1 MSLLLKLEQER
12 LAILEK
18 IGKIRHMRRGTINE
32 QYLSVKQKGKEPMR
46 RGPYF
51 VLSKNESGK
60 TKSIRLHKNELNQ
73 VQQDV
78 EAYKEFQK
86 LSKEYVDVTEAL
98 AMHERTDD
106 GSDAVKKTD
115 LP

>member
-32 QYLSVKQKGKEPMR
+32 QYLSVRQKDKEPIK

-51 VLSKNESGK
+51 VLSKNENGK
-60 TKSIRLHKNELNQ
+60 TKSSRLRKNEVEQ
-73 VQQDV
+73 VQQEV
-78 EAYKEFQK
+78 EAHKEFQK
-86 LSKEYVDVTEAL
+86 LSKAYVDVTEAL
-98 AMHERTDD
+98 AMHEREDD
-106 GSDAVKKTD
+106 GSDAVKKTH

>member
-12 LAILEK
+12 LAIVEK

-32 QYLSVKQKGKEPMR
+32 QYLSVRQKGKDPIR

-51 VLSKNESGK
+51 VLSKNDDGK
-60 TKSIRLHKNELNQ
+60 TKSSRLRKNELEQ

-86 LSKEYVDVTEAL
+86 LSKAYVDVTEAL
-98 AMHERTDD
+98 AMHEREDG
-106 GSDAVKKTD
+106 GSDAVKKTH

>member
-1 MSLLLKLEQER
+1 MSLLVKLEQER

-18 IGKIRHMRRGTINE
+18 IGEIRFMRRGTINE
-32 QYLSVKQKGKEPMR
+32 QYLSVRQKDREPLKRGSYYVFSRKE
-46 RGPYF
+46 
-51 VLSKNESGK
+51 GK
-60 TKSIRLHKNELNQ
+60 TKSWRLKKNEVEQ

-86 LSKEYVDVTEAL
+86 LSKAYVDVTEAL
-98 AMHERTDD
+98 AMHEREDD
-106 GSDAVKKTD
+106 GSDAVKKTH